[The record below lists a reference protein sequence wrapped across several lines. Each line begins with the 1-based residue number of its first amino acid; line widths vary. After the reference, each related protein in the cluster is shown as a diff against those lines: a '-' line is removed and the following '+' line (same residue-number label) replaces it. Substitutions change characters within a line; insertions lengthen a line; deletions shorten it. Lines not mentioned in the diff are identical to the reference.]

1 MSYII
6 GSLLGFAF
14 IQLSLMFL
22 DQNFAMYFDDVALTM
37 VLGGTVA
44 VGIIS
49 APWQNWGYFVNIVK
63 GVLFGL
69 QKSDKAFIKEGL
81 TFVRNPSGFQKEK
94 YNTIADEIYLDGKE
108 LLELQFKAEDIQ
120 TILGERLHQL
130 VDKRHSVATFFY
142 NLSKYPPAFGLVGTV
157 LGLVN
162 LMRAIT
168 EGLDPSQTGI
178 KMALALVAT
187 LYGLLFAN
195 FIVSPFAEALEKQI
209 DKEKFQGE
217 IAMQAVLLCAEGV
230 DLLKSQEMLNSFL
243 PKKQRLNII
252 DDIVTE
258 GMSA

>member
-1 MSYII
+1 MTYIL
-6 GSLLGFAF
+6 GSMLAFAF
-14 IQLSLMFL
+14 LRLSLFFL

-37 VLGGTVA
+37 VLGGTLA

-49 APWQNWGYFVNIVK
+49 APWQCWGYFVTSLK

-69 QKSDKAFIKEGL
+69 QRAERRFIEEAL
-81 TFVRNPSGFQKEK
+81 VFVRNPQAYRKDK
-94 YNTIADEIYLDGKE
+94 PKTIADEIYLDGKE
-108 LLELQFKAEDIQ
+108 LLELQFTPEDIQ

-130 VDKRHSVATFFY
+130 VNKRDMVSAFFL
-142 NLSKYPPAFGLVGTV
+142 NLAKYPPAFGLVGTV

-168 EGLDPSQTGI
+168 EGLDPAQTGV

-195 FIVSPFAEALEKQI
+195 FIISPFAEALEKQV
-209 DKEKFQGE
+209 DKERFQGE

-243 PKKQRLNII
+243 PKRKRVNIL
-252 DDIVTE
+252 DDAISE
-258 GMSA
+258 EMSA